1 MKKIPIDVAVI
12 GGGPAGLAAALQAK
26 KEGLDK
32 VVLIERDREL
42 GGILNQCI
50 HDGFGLIRFGRQ
62 LSGCEY
68 AQRYVHMVKE
78 TDIEI
83 HTDTM
88 VLEIT
93 PEKEIYAVSQKD
105 GVLCWKAKAI
115 ILAMGCRER
124 TRPQVGI
131 LGTRPAGV
139 LTAGAVQKY
148 INVQGFKPGKKAV
161 ILGSGDIGMIMAR
174 RMTLEHMEVE
184 GVYEVMPHLGGLR
197 RNKVQCLDDYGIPL
211 HLSTTVVR
219 VHGKKRL
226 TGVTVAKVDE
236 NRKPIAGTER
246 YISCDLLVLSVGLI
260 PENELSRHAGIRL
273 YPATKGPEVDQYMET
288 SIPGIF
294 AAGNVSAVFDLVDY
308 VSKTGEIAAEGAARY
323 IKAQEQSGGAPAADK
338 TQEAEEAAGGRKQP
352 KENISDQPLSVTPG
366 ENISFTLPQ
375 CIRPEDG
382 KITFYM
388 RVKKSMDKP
397 TIRLT
402 CGGREI
408 KTMRLP
414 VANPPEMISM
424 TVDWKKE
431 YTGEVVME
439 GKEAQTE

>member
-1 MKKIPIDVAVI
+1 MYKVQIDAAVI
-12 GGGPAGLAAALQAK
+12 GGGPAGLAAALKAK
-26 KEGLDK
+26 EEGLEK
-32 VVLIERDREL
+32 VVLIERDKEL

-50 HDGFGLIRFGRQ
+50 HDGFGLIRFGKQ

-68 AQRYVHMVKE
+68 SQRYIHMVKE

-93 PEKEIYAVSQKD
+93 PEKEVYAINREE
-105 GVLCWKAKAI
+105 GVLCWQAKTV

-184 GVYEVMPHLGGLR
+184 GVYEVMPNLGGLR
-197 RNKVQCLDDYGIPL
+197 RNKVQCLEDYNIPL

-236 NRKPIAGTER
+236 NRKPVPGTER

-273 YPATKGPEVDQYMET
+273 HPVTKGPEVDQHMET
-288 SIPGIF
+288 SLPGVF

-323 IKAQEQSGGAPAADK
+323 IKAQEQPA
-338 TQEAEEAAGGRKQP
+338 ECS
-352 KENISDQPLSVTPG
+352 SDQLLPVTPG

-388 RVKKSMDKP
+388 RVKKSLNKP

-402 CGGREI
+402 CGGEVI
-408 KTMRLP
+408 KSMKLP
-414 VANPPEMISM
+414 VANPPEMVSM

-439 GKEAQTE
+439 GKEA

>member
-105 GVLCWKAKAI
+105 GVLCWQAKAM

-131 LGTRPAGV
+131 LGTRPGRRADSRS
-139 LTAGAVQKY
+139 GA
-148 INVQGFKPGKKAV
+148 
-161 ILGSGDIGMIMAR
+161 
-174 RMTLEHMEVE
+174 EV
-184 GVYEVMPHLGGLR
+184 Y
-197 RNKVQCLDDYGIPL
+197 QC
-211 HLSTTVVR
+211 
-219 VHGKKRL
+219 
-226 TGVTVAKVDE
+226 
-236 NRKPIAGTER
+236 
-246 YISCDLLVLSVGLI
+246 
-260 PENELSRHAGIRL
+260 AGI
-273 YPATKGPEVDQYMET
+273 
-288 SIPGIF
+288 
-294 AAGNVSAVFDLVDY
+294 
-308 VSKTGEIAAEGAARY
+308 
-323 IKAQEQSGGAPAADK
+323 
-338 TQEAEEAAGGRKQP
+338 
-352 KENISDQPLSVTPG
+352 
-366 ENISFTLPQ
+366 
-375 CIRPEDG
+375 
-382 KITFYM
+382 
-388 RVKKSMDKP
+388 
-397 TIRLT
+397 
-402 CGGREI
+402 
-408 KTMRLP
+408 
-414 VANPPEMISM
+414 
-424 TVDWKKE
+424 
-431 YTGEVVME
+431 
-439 GKEAQTE
+439 

>member
-1 MKKIPIDVAVI
+1 MYKVQIDAAVI
-12 GGGPAGLAAALQAK
+12 GGGPAGLAAALKAK
-26 KEGLDK
+26 EEGLEK
-32 VVLIERDREL
+32 VVLIERDKEL

-50 HDGFGLIRFGRQ
+50 HDGFGLIRFGKQ

-68 AQRYVHMVKE
+68 SQRYIHMVKE

-93 PEKEIYAVSQKD
+93 PEKEVYAINREE
-105 GVLCWKAKAI
+105 GVLCWQAKTV

-184 GVYEVMPHLGGLR
+184 GVYEVMPNLGGLR
-197 RNKVQCLDDYGIPL
+197 RNKVQCLEDYNIPL

-236 NRKPIAGTER
+236 NRKPVPGTER

-273 YPATKGPEVDQYMET
+273 HPVTKGPEVDQHMET
-288 SIPGIF
+288 SLPGVF

-323 IKAQEQSGGAPAADK
+323 IKAQEQPA
-338 TQEAEEAAGGRKQP
+338 ESS
-352 KENISDQPLSVTPG
+352 SDQLLPVKPG

-388 RVKKSMDKP
+388 RVKKSLDKP

-402 CGGREI
+402 CGGEVI
-408 KTMRLP
+408 KSMKLP
-414 VANPPEMISM
+414 VTNPPEMVSM

-439 GKEAQTE
+439 GKEA